1 MRTTYIVVAALSA
14 ILLNS
19 VLAST
24 SQAQSAPYGANSGTI
39 PVQNAPVQSSGG
51 VAPAVGGYDP
61 NASQSAPIAAPQ
73 QAYQPP
79 GYQPSQTYVAAQ
91 GYASERLDSD
101 DGFSPDEIKS
111 AGHRFFGKI
120 SSGFASAV
128 EYTFQKSGRP
138 NGYIVGEE
146 AGGAFVA
153 GLRYGEGTLHT
164 TNGGQYRVFWQGPS
178 LGYDFGAE
186 GSKTMVLVYNL
197 ADPGQIYDKFAG
209 IDGSA
214 YLVGGVGVTY
224 LARDDLVLAPIRSG
238 VGLRLGANI
247 GYLKYTRQPTWNPF

>member
-1 MRTTYIVVAALSA
+1 MRITFIAAAALSA

-19 VLAST
+19 VLASA
-24 SQAQSAPYGANSGTI
+24 SQAQSAAYSANSGTI
-39 PVQNAPVQSSGG
+39 PVQNAPLQSSSG

-61 NASQSAPIAAPQ
+61 NASQSTPIATPQ

-79 GYQPSQTYVAAQ
+79 GYQTGQTYVAAQ

-101 DGFSPDEIKS
+101 GGFSPEEIKS
-111 AGHRFFGKI
+111 AGHRFFGKV

-164 TNGGQYRVFWQGPS
+164 TTGEQYRVF
-178 LGYDFGAE
+178 
-186 GSKTMVLVYNL
+186 
-197 ADPGQIYDKFAG
+197 
-209 IDGSA
+209 
-214 YLVGGVGVTY
+214 
-224 LARDDLVLAPIRSG
+224 
-238 VGLRLGANI
+238 
-247 GYLKYTRQPTWNPF
+247 

>member
-19 VLAST
+19 VLASA
-24 SQAQSAPYGANSGTI
+24 SQAQSAPYGANSGTV

-101 DGFSPDEIKS
+101 DGFSPEEIKS

-120 SSGFASAV
+120 SSGFASD
-128 EYTFQKSGRP
+128 P
-138 NGYIVGEE
+138 E
-146 AGGAFVA
+146 AAAFMSASSGGAA
-153 GLRYGEGTLHT
+153 
-164 TNGGQYRVFWQGPS
+164 Q
-178 LGYDFGAE
+178 
-186 GSKTMVLVYNL
+186 
-197 ADPGQIYDKFAG
+197 
-209 IDGSA
+209 SA
-214 YLVGGVGVTY
+214 
-224 LARDDLVLAPIRSG
+224 
-238 VGLRLGANI
+238 
-247 GYLKYTRQPTWNPF
+247 